1 MHTLLPLTS
10 GPAALG
16 FFENLF
22 RGPDLIILLLLGL
35 LIFGKRLPEVGRG
48 LGRSIVEFRKGMKGI
63 NDEVE
68 DAVNKPEPPKPTV
81 EPAARPPL
89 TSSGQD
95 ARVSR
100 SDRVES
106 EPSEPNPMP

>member
-1 MHTLLPLTS
+1 MQTI
-10 GPAALG
+10 A

-22 RGPDLIILLLLGL
+22 RGPDLIILLALGL

-63 NDEVE
+63 QDEVE
-68 DAVNKPEPPKPTV
+68 DTVNKPEPPKAKV
-81 EPAARPPL
+81 EPPARPPL
-89 TSSGQD
+89 TSSGED

-100 SDRVES
+100 ADKVEAGPS
-106 EPSEPNPMP
+106 EPSPMP

>member
-1 MHTLLPLTS
+1 MLTPPLPL
-10 GPAALG
+10 A

-22 RGPDLIILLLLGL
+22 RGPDLIILLVLGL

-63 NDEVE
+63 QDEVE
-68 DAVNKPEPPKPTV
+68 NEVERPDPPKPRV

-89 TSSGQD
+89 TSSGED

-100 SDRVES
+100 SDKVES
-106 EPSEPNPMP
+106 EPSEPSPMP

>member
-1 MHTLLPLTS
+1 MHTI
-10 GPAALG
+10 A
-16 FFENLF
+16 FIENLF
-22 RGPDLIILLLLGL
+22 RGPDLIILLVLGL

-68 DAVNKPEPPKPTV
+68 DAVNKPEPPKATV

-89 TSSGQD
+89 TRTGED

-100 SDRVES
+100 ADKVEPV
-106 EPSEPNPMP
+106 EPSEPSPMP